1 MFFLQ
6 TESAL
11 FSGIEATDRKLFF
24 FINDRMS
31 NHFFDSVLP
40 FVREST
46 IWAPLYLFM
55 LVFAVSNFGKRGWL
69 WFLFAICTAALCD
82 LVSSHLIKEHIF
94 RLRPC
99 QDPELANQ
107 IHILV
112 NYCPVSSSFTS
123 SHATTHF
130 GLAVFIAVTLRRYI
144 PRWVYLFL
152 AWAAVISFAQVY
164 VGVHYPFDVVCGAV
178 LGCLLGFIVAR
189 FFNNY
194 TGLISLQNKIA

>member
-144 PRWVYLFL
+144 SRWVYLFL

>member
-1 MFFLQ
+1 MFN
-6 TESAL
+6 
-11 FSGIEATDRKLFF
+11 GIEAADRKVFF

-99 QDPELANQ
+99 QDPELADS

-112 NYCPVSSSFTS
+112 NYCPMSSSFTS

-130 GLAVFIAVTLRRYI
+130 GLATFIVVTLRRYI
-144 PRWVYLFL
+144 SGWAYLFL
-152 AWAAVISFAQVY
+152 VWAAVISFAQVY
-164 VGVHYPFDVVCGAV
+164 VGVHYPFDVVSGGI
-178 LGCLLGFIVAR
+178 LGGLLGFIVAR
-189 FFNNY
+189 FFNNDA
-194 TGLISLQNKIA
+194 GLISLQNKIA

>member
-194 TGLISLQNKIA
+194 AGLISLQNKIA

>member
-69 WFLFAICTAALCD
+69 WFVFAVCTAALCD
-82 LVSSHLIKEHIF
+82 LVSSHIIKEHIF

-99 QDPELANQ
+99 QDPELADQ

-144 PRWVYLFL
+144 SRWVYLFL